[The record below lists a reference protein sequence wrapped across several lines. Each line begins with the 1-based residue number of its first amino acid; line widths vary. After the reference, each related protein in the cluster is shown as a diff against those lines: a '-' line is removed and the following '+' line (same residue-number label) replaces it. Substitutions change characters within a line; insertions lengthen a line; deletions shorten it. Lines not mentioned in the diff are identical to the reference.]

1 MRTTTVTDLDPS
13 AIMEIGS
20 GYWRAKVLLSAV
32 GLGLF
37 TRLADAP
44 LTLRELREAFGLQP
58 RPAADFLDGLVSLG
72 LLAREGRGDDARYAN
87 TPETA
92 HFLDRR
98 SPAYMGGILELWE
111 ERNFRF
117 WADLTEALKT
127 GHAQNE
133 TKRSGRPFFETLY
146 EDPARLEAFM
156 SAMTG
161 ASAANFQLLAE
172 RFPFGR
178 YRTLTDVG
186 GANALLS
193 RTVAKAHPHLSCT
206 TLDLPAVTAIAE
218 RMIAAD
224 GLQARVSAV
233 AGDFFADPLPEA
245 DVVTMGMVLHDWDL
259 ERKKLL
265 VRRAHAALP
274 AGGALIA
281 IEALIDDARRVNTFG
296 LMMSL
301 NMLLELGDAFDF
313 TGEELRS
320 WCGEA
325 GFRRFEVI
333 PLAGPSSAAVAY
345 K

>member
-1 MRTTTVTDLDPS
+1 MTDLDP
-13 AIMEIGS
+13 ARLMEIAT
-20 GYWRAKVLLSAV
+20 GYWRSKVLLSAV

-44 LTLRELREAFGLQP
+44 MTLREIEDAFGLQP

-72 LLAREGRGDDARYAN
+72 LLAREGQGDGARYMN

-98 SPAYMGGILELWE
+98 SAGYLGGILELWE
-111 ERNFRF
+111 ERNFRM
-117 WADLTEALKT
+117 WADLTEALRT
-127 GHAQNE
+127 GRAQSE
-133 TKRSGRPFFETLY
+133 IKHSARPFFESLY
-146 EDPARLEAFM
+146 EDPRRLEAFM

-161 ASAANFQLLAE
+161 ASIANFQLLADG
-172 RFPFGR
+172 FPFRR

-186 GANALLS
+186 GADALLS
-193 RTVAKAHPHLSCT
+193 RLVAKAHPHISCT
-206 TLDLPAVTAIAE
+206 TFDLPPVTAIA
-218 RMIAAD
+218 RKAIAAE
-224 GLQARVSAV
+224 GLDARISAV
-233 AGDFFADPLPEA
+233 AGDFFVDPLPEA
-245 DVVTMGMVLHDWDL
+245 DVVTMGMILHDWDL
-259 ERKKLL
+259 QRKKDL
-265 VRRAHAALP
+265 VRKAYAALP
-274 AGGALIA
+274 EDGAFIA

-301 NMLLELGDAFDF
+301 NMLLEFGDAFDF
-313 TGEELRS
+313 TAEEFRS
-320 WCGEA
+320 WSEEA

>member
-1 MRTTTVTDLDPS
+1 MTDLDPS
-13 AIMEIGS
+13 GIMEIGT
-20 GYWRAKVLLSAV
+20 GYWRSKVLLSAV

-37 TRLADAP
+37 TKLGDAP
-44 LTLRELREAFGLQP
+44 LTLRELQEGFGLQP

-72 LLAREGRGDDARYAN
+72 LLAREGQGDDARYMN

-98 SPAYMGGILELWE
+98 SPAYLGGILELWE

-117 WADLTEALKT
+117 WADLTEALRT
-127 GHAQNE
+127 GRAQSE
-133 TKRSGRPFFETLY
+133 TKRSERPFFETLY
-146 EDPARLEAFM
+146 QDPRRLEAFM

-161 ASAANFQLLAE
+161 ASITNFKLLVKK
-172 RFPFGR
+172 FPFGR

-186 GANALLS
+186 GANGLLS
-193 RTVAKAHPHLSCT
+193 RLVAKAHPHICCT
-206 TLDLPAVTAIAE
+206 TFDLPAVTAIAE
-218 RMIAAD
+218 RAIAAE
-224 GLQARVSAV
+224 GLKGRISAV

-245 DVVTMGMVLHDWDL
+245 EVVTMGMILHDWDL
-259 ERKKLL
+259 KRKKHL
-265 VRRAHAALP
+265 VRKAYAALP
-274 AGGALIA
+274 EDGAFVA

-313 TGEELRS
+313 TGEEFRS
-320 WCGEA
+320 WCEEA